1 MAGRATASR
10 AEDTSRT
17 GSLSGNSTSA
27 ESNTLPGP
35 DLLFVGIREVV
46 KENLE
51 SMRYQRS
58 NSLCKVKV
66 KGKVET
72 DQSEDVSSNYEN
84 HKARVLNGFPAHAAI
99 GIGFTCRIVYRFN
112 GLS

>member
-10 AEDTSRT
+10 AEDPSRT

-58 NSLCKVKV
+58 NSLCKGKV

-72 DQSEDVSSNYEN
+72 DQPEDVSSN
-84 HKARVLNGFPAHAAI
+84 
-99 GIGFTCRIVYRFN
+99 
-112 GLS
+112 